1 MPSSRPLLFEPLDA
15 YFKLQPLI
23 NLAVLEVAEL
33 FVDVV
38 DFRLSEPWL
47 STLDRS
53 RFSSLQIITQVGD
66 FLMHACEMRSQ
77 SEIDNVLDLIQVAF
91 IHTQRVYHA
100 GAGEKAQ
107 SARRSAW
114 RLLEQVDGA
123 AVAVTQCVCE
133 RIGGAQLVGHHY
145 LDGGLI
151 GYMLLSVV
159 ELASEFPAP
168 RA

>member
-1 MPSSRPLLFEPLDA
+1 
-15 YFKLQPLI
+15 
-23 NLAVLEVAEL
+23 
-33 FVDVV
+33 
-38 DFRLSEPWL
+38 
-47 STLDRS
+47 
-53 RFSSLQIITQVGD
+53 
-66 FLMHACEMRSQ
+66 MR
-77 SEIDNVLDLIQVAF
+77 
-91 IHTQRVYHA
+91 RVYHA
-100 GAGEKAQ
+100 GAGEKAPGPTHG
-107 SARRSAW
+107 SAI
-114 RLLEQVDGA
+114 LEQVDGG